1 MRQSPGVHV
10 HLRTHLPGEDLACV
24 SDTPHRDHLGGSG
37 SYRDQSRYTPG
48 KGRIHRIHSLLRVG
62 SVCHRSS
69 LPWTLT
75 DSATGAFDIV
85 CEMLPH
91 IAMILY
97 RVYPDSHQ
105 FLSRLFMFAC
115 FTTFGGTI
123 FETIVTMYLFGSLWD
138 QWQIAFKVATPIL
151 HLAFCAA
158 QLHGSRIFFIQW
170 RKQARFVREGKG
182 LEAGGKQEETTSPAS
197 PQTTLEGSPQSSKV
211 ASKESTE
218 EVSHTMTQAV

>member
-1 MRQSPGVHV
+1 MTFV
-10 HLRTHLPGEDLACV
+10 
-24 SDTPHRDHLGGSG
+24 
-37 SYRDQSRYTPG
+37 
-48 KGRIHRIHSLLRVG
+48 
-62 SVCHRSS
+62 
-69 LPWTLT
+69 
-75 DSATGAFDIV
+75 TGAFDIV

-97 RVYPDSHQ
+97 RVYPDSHL
-105 FLSRLFMFAC
+105 FLKRLFMFSC

-138 QWQIAFKVATPIL
+138 QWQIAFKIATPIL

-182 LEAGGKQEETTSPAS
+182 LEAGRKPEEDVS

-211 ASKESTE
+211 ALKESAE
-218 EVSHTMTQAV
+218 EMTDTTTRAI